1 MQNILITGADGQ
13 LGSVLKSLAANYP
26 EFKFYYTDI
35 AELNITN
42 QAAIDDFVSGH
53 NITCILNTAGY
64 TNADKAES
72 DSEQAFLINGTAV
85 GFLAESA
92 KKNNALLIHISTDYV
107 FGNNHFR
114 PIVESASPYPLSV
127 YAASKVD
134 GEEKAIEHNPNT
146 VILRTSW
153 LHSKFGHNFVKTI
166 IKLGN
171 ERDQL
176 RVVFDQIGSPTY
188 AVDLAQTILMLI
200 PIWNKISAP
209 EIYHYSN
216 EGVASWYDFAVATLD
231 LAGINCKIQPIE
243 TKDYPLPAARPHYS
257 LLNKEKIKT
266 KYGITIPHWQ
276 ESLKKCIA
284 EITKENHLID
294 VRHN

>member
-1 MQNILITGADGQ
+1 
-13 LGSVLKSLAANYP
+13 
-26 EFKFYYTDI
+26 
-35 AELNITN
+35 
-42 QAAIDDFVSGH
+42 
-53 NITCILNTAGY
+53 
-64 TNADKAES
+64 
-72 DSEQAFLINGTAV
+72 
-85 GFLAESA
+85 
-92 KKNNALLIHISTDYV
+92 
-107 FGNNHFR
+107 
-114 PIVESASPYPLSV
+114 
-127 YAASKVD
+127 
-134 GEEKAIEHNPNT
+134 
-146 VILRTSW
+146 
-153 LHSKFGHNFVKTI
+153 
-166 IKLGN
+166 
-171 ERDQL
+171 
-176 RVVFDQIGSPTY
+176 
-188 AVDLAQTILMLI
+188 MLI

-216 EGVASWYDFAVATLD
+216 EGVASWYDFAVATID